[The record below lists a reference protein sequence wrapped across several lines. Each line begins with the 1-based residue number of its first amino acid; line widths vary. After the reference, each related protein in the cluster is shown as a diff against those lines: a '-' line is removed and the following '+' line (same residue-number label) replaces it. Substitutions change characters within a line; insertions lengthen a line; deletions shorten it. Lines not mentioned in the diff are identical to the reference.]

1 MIGADGVLCD
11 LTKTL
16 AGDAAEV
23 SCLVK
28 AGQDPHGMKLKPSQR
43 AELAKAKLV
52 LINGYNLTPSLK
64 TAKTNIPVI
73 SVGELAV
80 PSNPDNDPHIW
91 HDPTQVVAMSRVVSN
106 KLKTA
111 ADNSAAA
118 GIAERQSQAATIL
131 RDLERWSQT
140 QIATV
145 PEKNRVLVSKHKA
158 FGFLANRYG
167 IRELPVMDA
176 YAPGGALRPSSLGQ
190 ISSAIKA
197 SGTKAIFAE
206 SLPPS
211 KTLRRISRSSG
222 IPIASGQL
230 YPDGLAPGKNLV
242 QTATTN
248 VCTFVTAQG
257 GQCNQE
263 QAQRLSARWA
273 ALS

>member
-1 MIGADGVLCD
+1 MLHLGNGKSQLLGCGTRGA
-11 LTKTL
+11 
-16 AGDAAEV
+16 
-23 SCLVK
+23 
-28 AGQDPHGMKLKPSQR
+28 
-43 AELAKAKLV
+43 
-52 LINGYNLTPSLK
+52 
-64 TAKTNIPVI
+64 
-73 SVGELAV
+73 
-80 PSNPDNDPHIW
+80 
-91 HDPTQVVAMSRVVSN
+91 
-106 KLKTA
+106 
-111 ADNSAAA
+111 
-118 GIAERQSQAATIL
+118 IL

-190 ISSAIKA
+190 ISNAIKA

-222 IPIASGQL
+222 IPIAPGQL

>member
-1 MIGADGVLCD
+1 
-11 LTKTL
+11 
-16 AGDAAEV
+16 
-23 SCLVK
+23 
-28 AGQDPHGMKLKPSQR
+28 
-43 AELAKAKLV
+43 
-52 LINGYNLTPSLK
+52 
-64 TAKTNIPVI
+64 
-73 SVGELAV
+73 
-80 PSNPDNDPHIW
+80 
-91 HDPTQVVAMSRVVSN
+91 MSRVVSN

-111 ADNSAAA
+111 ADDSAAA
-118 GIAERQSQAATIL
+118 GIAERQSQAAAIL

-222 IPIASGQL
+222 IPIASRPAVSRWPGPGQK
-230 YPDGLAPGKNLV
+230 PGSNRH
-242 QTATTN
+242 N
-248 VCTFVTAQG
+248 
-257 GQCNQE
+257 
-263 QAQRLSARWA
+263 QRLHLRDGPGRSMQSRASRAPVCALGCPVLNLTHVFASTPSSLNHASPIPPTQRRPVQWA
-273 ALS
+273 DCC